1 MEKVIG
7 IGNILWNFME
17 DRKYPKKLL
26 NQGLCSQS
34 TVSKLFSNASIPDYF
49 IMERILDRASISLET
64 VEYIISQEEYE
75 MCVLRRNIE
84 YELRAKEYEK
94 AKEMLDTYFQY
105 GKGNPVHEQYYYRR
119 CAYIVLKKG
128 KKEDGMELL
137 RKSILCTMLEE
148 FSYDGLYGVEE
159 LNLQLLYH
167 GFSYKYGYETREQY
181 QEFLENIEHY
191 AHEKVENEELKGR
204 CYPKIMKEYVAF
216 LLEEK
221 KYEEAKER
229 CKTGI
234 KMLTE
239 RFLLDGLLGLYQLLR
254 SIYEKIEVSKEE
266 RYETKKICETLEEIY
281 EEHKIDKEE
290 PLFYQ
295 ELRYIRLDWEIMK
308 KIRSASG
315 ISQEKLGDELYTQE
329 SISRIEKLRRKPSR
343 KKMRELLKR
352 QNIHTMFYDVILKT
366 MDLELLQWRKQLRY
380 HEFRR
385 DYDKVRELLIQ
396 IESRLEKEYLENQ
409 QFLLYYHT
417 NVKYLKEEL
426 SSDEIIKYLE
436 RALNMTLEERKGK
449 MEGYLTQQEFYIL
462 NTIAGIVDRNQER
475 EEALQLW
482 KEVLKYFDSSMVEE
496 IFLYDGVGL
505 ILSNISKILEELDYL
520 EESNKIEERGMR
532 LVLETG
538 KAFYMGEYIHLRGW
552 LLDRMGGD
560 KKKAYHYQ
568 EQAFWSFY
576 IFKQEKEAKIL
587 RDYYKKLTGID
598 ILGPII
604 DKLA

>member
-1 MEKVIG
+1 MKKVIG

-75 MCVLRRNIE
+75 MCVLRKNIE
-84 YELRAKEYEK
+84 YELRSKEYEK
-94 AKEMLDTYFQY
+94 AQEMLDTYLQY

-119 CAYIVLKKG
+119 CAYIILKKG
-128 KKEDGMELL
+128 QKEDGIELL
-137 RKSILCTMLEE
+137 RKSILCTMPEQ

-167 GFSYKYGYETREQY
+167 RFSYKYGYETREQY
-181 QEFLENIEHY
+181 QEFLENIERY
-191 AHEKVENEELKGR
+191 AREKVENEELKGR
-204 CYPKIMKEYVAF
+204 CYPKIMKEYATF

-239 RFLLDGLLGLYQLLR
+239 RFLLDGLLGLYQLLK

-281 EEHKIDKEE
+281 EEHKIDKED

-352 QNIHTMFYDVILKT
+352 QNIHTMFYDFILKT

-396 IESRLEKEYLENQ
+396 IKSRLEKEYLENQ
-409 QFLLYYHT
+409 QFLLYYYT
-417 NVKYLKEEL
+417 MVKYWKKEL
-426 SSDEIIKYLE
+426 NSDEAIKYLE
-436 RALNMTLEERKGK
+436 QALNMTLEERKGNI
-449 MEGYLTQQEFYIL
+449 EGYLTQQELYIL
-462 NTIAGIVDRNQER
+462 NAMATSMNRNKER
-475 EEALQLW
+475 QEALQLW
-482 KEVLKYFDSSMVEE
+482 KELLKYFDNGIVEE
-496 IFLYDGVGL
+496 IFLYDSVGL

-520 EESNKIEERGMR
+520 EESKKIEERGMR
-532 LVLETG
+532 LVLESG
-538 KAFYMGEYIHLRGW
+538 KAFYMGDYIHLRGW
-552 LLDRMGGD
+552 LLERRGGD

-568 EQAFWSFY
+568 KQAFWIFY

-587 RDYYKKLTGID
+587 RDYYKKLTESDLLLPD
-598 ILGPII
+598 IE
-604 DKLA
+604 